1 MGKEPM
7 SITTLTVLEHLRA
20 VFATTERVERLEQE
34 LRIVADHHT
43 SLARHMRDLLDGDAC
58 DLPNALIT
66 RTGAQQL
73 AAMHD
78 SNAADCTAMADIVRR
93 ALHPDQED
101 NA

>member
-1 MGKEPM
+1 M
-7 SITTLTVLEHLRA
+7 SITDLTLREHLRA
-20 VFATTERVERLEQE
+20 VFGTTERVERLEQE

-43 SLARHMRDLLDGDAC
+43 SLARHLRDLLDGDAL
-58 DLPNALIT
+58 DVPNALIS

-78 SNAADCTAMADIVRR
+78 SNAADCTAMANIVRR
-93 ALHPDQED
+93 ALHPEQED

>member
-1 MGKEPM
+1 M
-7 SITTLTVLEHLRA
+7 STTLTLHEHLRA
-20 VFATTERVERLEQE
+20 VFGSTERVERLEQE

-43 SLARHMRDLLDGDAC
+43 SLARHLRDLLDDGTC
-58 DLPNALIT
+58 DVPNALIS

-78 SNAADCTAMADIVRR
+78 SNAADCRAMADIVRR
-93 ALHPDQED
+93 ALHTDRED

>member
-1 MGKEPM
+1 M
-7 SITTLTVLEHLRA
+7 STTTPTLHEHLRA
-20 VFATTERVERLEQE
+20 VFGTTERVERLEQE

-43 SLARHMRDLLDGDAC
+43 SLAQHLRDLLDGGTC
-58 DLPNALIT
+58 DVPNSLIS

-93 ALHPDQED
+93 ALHPDRED
-101 NA
+101 DA